1 MQIFSP
7 VCDSRGFFVVVR
19 LQETELVQ
27 MSVMVLHGDFFFL
40 FFFSTNWRFFSF

>member
-27 MSVMVLHGDFFFL
+27 MSFMVLVTFSFSFFFNQL
-40 FFFSTNWRFFSF
+40 EVF

>member
-40 FFFSTNWRFFSF
+40 FFFFNQLEVF